1 MKPDEQINWYYVNA
15 GQSVGPVSQ
24 SDFDGLVSTGT
35 IQPETL
41 VWHEGMAN
49 WVSWR
54 EVQRPPGTSL
64 RAVPPPMAELAVK
77 EVVCAECG
85 KIFPAESVIR
95 IGATSVC
102 AACKPVYVQK
112 LREGVSATGAVVA
125 MEYGGF
131 WIRLLAKILDSLII
145 GGVAAI
151 CIGILAGILIP
162 LGGRNRDNQAVFGLF
177 VVAVL
182 LVLFLGVML
191 FPVWCNVK
199 YGGTPGKRI
208 LHLRVVTATGN
219 PITWGRGFGRF
230 FAEILNGLIPFS
242 IGYIIAAFDSQKR
255 AVHDH
260 IAGTRVIKE

>member
-1 MKPDEQINWYYVNA
+1 MNWYYVNA

-24 SDFDGLVSTGT
+24 SEFDALANTGA
-35 IQPETL
+35 IQPDTL
-41 VWHEGMAN
+41 VWCEGMAN
-49 WVSWR
+49 WLSWR
-54 EVQRPPGTSL
+54 EVQRPAAKSL
-64 RAVPPPMAELAVK
+64 RAVPAPMAELTVK

-85 KIFPAESVIR
+85 KIFPAESILR

-102 AACKPVYVQK
+102 AACKPFYVQK
-112 LREGVSATGAVVA
+112 LREGVSAAGPFMA

-131 WIRLLAKILDSLII
+131 WIRLLAKILDGLII
-145 GGVAAI
+145 WGVAAV
-151 CIGILAGILIP
+151 CIGILAAILMP
-162 LGGRNRDNQAVFGLF
+162 LAGHHREGQTVLALF
-177 VVAVL
+177 VVA
-182 LVLFLGVML
+182 LVLVFILGVML

-208 LHLRVVTATGN
+208 LRLRVVTATGG

-255 AVHDH
+255 TVHDH
-260 IAGTRVIKE
+260 IAGTRVIKV